1 MADDLDVINPFWL
14 IIDIGMKE
22 LARLLDS
29 KGRMYMPHILELTIN
44 VNNGNY
50 ILRNI

>member
-29 KGRMYMPHILELTIN
+29 KGN
-44 VNNGNY
+44 VHATHFRIDN
-50 ILRNI
+50 